1 MKAEKL
7 NTNIS
12 KNVLN
17 IEEETNNIINFMFE

>member
-12 KNVLN
+12 KNVQN
-17 IEEETNNIINFMFE
+17 IEEEANNIINFMFE

>member
-12 KNVLN
+12 KNVQN
-17 IEEETNNIINFMFE
+17 IEEEANNIINFMYE